1 MSLNNARRFVEKMR
15 EDQSFRNKALQTTGQ
30 EDLSSV
36 LWPWLNAW
44 LSWKCRHAAELCK
57 PCKRLRIGCRMR
69 QKTCSL

>member
-36 LWPWLNAW
+36 VVAM
-44 LSWKCRHAAELCK
+44 AECMAQLE
-57 PCKRLRIGCRMR
+57 M
-69 QKTCSL
+69 QTCC

>member
-36 LWPWLNAW
+36 LQ
-44 LSWKCRHAAELCK
+44 AEGLIFDQRELVLAMAECMAQ
-57 PCKRLRIGCRMR
+57 LEM
-69 QKTCSL
+69 QTCC

>member
-36 LWPWLNAW
+36 LQ
-44 LSWKCRHAAELCK
+44 AEGLIFDQRELVVAMAECMAQLEMQA
-57 PCKRLRIGCRMR
+57 CC
-69 QKTCSL
+69 

>member
-36 LWPWLNAW
+36 LQ
-44 LSWKCRHAAELCK
+44 AEGLIFDQRELVVAMAECMAQ
-57 PCKRLRIGCRMR
+57 LEM
-69 QKTCSL
+69 QTCC

>member
-36 LWPWLNAW
+36 LQ
-44 LSWKCRHAAELCK
+44 AEGLIFDQRELVVAMAECMAQ
-57 PCKRLRIGCRMR
+57 LEM
-69 QKTCSL
+69 KTCC

>member
-36 LWPWLNAW
+36 LQVEGLIFDQRELVVAM
-44 LSWKCRHAAELCK
+44 AECMAQLE
-57 PCKRLRIGCRMR
+57 M
-69 QKTCSL
+69 KTCC

>member
-36 LWPWLNAW
+36 LQ
-44 LSWKCRHAAELCK
+44 AEGLIFNQRELVVAMAECMEQ
-57 PCKRLRIGCRMR
+57 LES
-69 QKTCSL
+69 QVSD